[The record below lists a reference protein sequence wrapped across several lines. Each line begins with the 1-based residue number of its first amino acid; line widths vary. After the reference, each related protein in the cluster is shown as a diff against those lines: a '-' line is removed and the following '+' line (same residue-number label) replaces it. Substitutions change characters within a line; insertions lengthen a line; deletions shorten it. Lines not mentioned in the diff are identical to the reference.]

1 LKAIVQVVRGF
12 CMGAADVVPG
22 VSGGTIALV
31 LGIYTQ
37 LIDAVREGARALGR
51 FAKLDLRGGIE
62 VLRTV
67 PWGFLIPL
75 LAGIGLAILSLAHTI
90 ERLLDEEPVRMAGLF
105 LGLVVGSIVVTLELV
120 KRDRQRMLTLGAA
133 AVVTFLVLGLRSGPA
148 ADPSLGFVFVAGAVA
163 ICAMIL
169 PGVSGSFLLLMLGMY
184 DYVLEAVN
192 DRDLAVLGVF
202 LVGAVLGLALF
213 SSALHWALHQH
224 PDTVMAGLVGLM
236 IGSLRVLW
244 PWPEGTG
251 GTTLGLPRDDV
262 VVPIVAAVIGV
273 VVVIGIAHV
282 ASARERRAE
291 VDQAGL
297 V

>member
-1 LKAIVQVVRGF
+1 
-12 CMGAADVVPG
+12 MGAADVVPG